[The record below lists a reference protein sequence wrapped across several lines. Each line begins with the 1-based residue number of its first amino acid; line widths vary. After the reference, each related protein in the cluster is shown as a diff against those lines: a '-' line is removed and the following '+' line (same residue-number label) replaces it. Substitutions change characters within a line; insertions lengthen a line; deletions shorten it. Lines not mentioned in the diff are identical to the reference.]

1 VGGKGERG
9 CVSCLGRLTLGN
21 GDGDGDGDGD
31 ADGEIEVLGVETVE
45 EEEALFVDDVSD
57 IDMDELLQG
66 TQRPKDVEEVQTAGT
81 GGEGDEFEDEMAA
94 LHDMDF
100 DM

>member
-1 VGGKGERG
+1 MGGQGARGYGPCLSERLI
-9 CVSCLGRLTLGN
+9 LGDAN
-21 GDGDGDGDGD
+21 GDV
-31 ADGEIEVLGVETVE
+31 EVLGVETVE

-66 TQRPKDVEEVQTAGT
+66 TQRPKEVAEVQGSMQ
-81 GGEGDEFEDEMAA
+81 GGDPDEFEDEMAA
-94 LHDMDF
+94 LNDMDF